1 MRPAEEN
8 SEEILI
14 ERLKN
19 QEERALEELVEIYEP
34 EVFRVVRQL
43 SKCLLPEEDV
53 QEIANDTFYQLW
65 RHAANLDI
73 RKGSLGAYL
82 VKRISYGKGN
92 GAMKKRITD
101 FMDDLPAEEVEN
113 LMNRTAGKKRRRP
126 SFGTFKIAVAAACI
140 AALGGG
146 VAYAYT
152 HPGFLQEYLGIGE
165 DDRASLMIMEE
176 EQSAENDDY
185 RLTIEEIAGDD
196 LVQMVLVGLE
206 PKNGESRA
214 YLNERRI
221 NRPVITVDGKEP
233 EIYSVDRMDEAM
245 SEEDLETG
253 KEYYLFTLEECRGA
267 GAVYFGEGLK
277 TVDVAYDTGWLE
289 EHKAGVVSL
298 DFSLENVMSESLVL
312 EPGELADGITY
323 DRIVIGHFSVSGTG
337 SRTSAVR
344 LENVM
349 PVPTITAVYK
359 DGSEGVLQPGNMSGD
374 PQAHTAA
381 SGGTITSMEPE
392 GDGIGF
398 QSVLTSYVDIGE
410 IKEIRINEDAYAVGK

>member
-1 MRPAEEN
+1 
-8 SEEILI
+8 
-14 ERLKN
+14 
-19 QEERALEELVEIYEP
+19 
-34 EVFRVVRQL
+34 
-43 SKCLLPEEDV
+43 
-53 QEIANDTFYQLW
+53 
-65 RHAANLDI
+65 
-73 RKGSLGAYL
+73 
-82 VKRISYGKGN
+82 
-92 GAMKKRITD
+92 MKKRITD

-113 LMNRTAGKKRRRP
+113 LMNRPAGKKRRRP
-126 SFGTFKIAVAAACI
+126 SFGTFKIAAAAACI
-140 AALGGG
+140 AVFGGG

-152 HPGFLQEYLGIGE
+152 HPGFLQEYLGIGD

-206 PKNGESRA
+206 PKNGESRE
-214 YLNERRI
+214 YLKERRI

-245 SEEDLETG
+245 SEEDRETG

-289 EHKAGVVSL
+289 KHKAGVVSL
-298 DFSLENVMSESLVL
+298 DFNLENVMSESLVL

-323 DRIVIGHFSVSGTG
+323 DEIVIGHFSVSGTG
-337 SRTSAVR
+337 SRTSEAR
-344 LENVM
+344 LENAM

-359 DGSEGVLQPGNMSGD
+359 DGTEGVLQPGNMSGD

-392 GDGIGF
+392 GEGIGF

-410 IKEIRINEDAYAVGK
+410 IKEIRINEDAYAVDK